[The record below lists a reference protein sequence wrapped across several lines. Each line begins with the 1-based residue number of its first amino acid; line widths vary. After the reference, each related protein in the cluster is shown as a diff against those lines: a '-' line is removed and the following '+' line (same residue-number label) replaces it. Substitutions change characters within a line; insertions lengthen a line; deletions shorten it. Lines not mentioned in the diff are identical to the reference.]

1 MIRLKPPA
9 GKSEIIIDLTGP
21 EGNAFQLMAYTK
33 QLCNRLGW
41 DSNGILEEMKKGDYE
56 HLVQTFDLH
65 FGDFVILER
74 QMEFFSANILWL
86 FFAYALGSVFTG
98 YVFYKSGTRNGI
110 ESTIDSLIAQGFL
123 RHKKDKDGEVEIIKW
138 NDHTKQEG

>member
-1 MIRLKPPA
+1 
-9 GKSEIIIDLTGP
+9 
-21 EGNAFQLMAYTK
+21 
-33 QLCNRLGW
+33 
-41 DSNGILEEMKKGDYE
+41 
-56 HLVQTFDLH
+56 
-65 FGDFVILER
+65 
-74 QMEFFSANILWL
+74 MEFFSANILWL

-98 YVFYKSGTRNGI
+98 YTFYKSGTRNGI